1 MNNCKKGKEEI
12 KTKLDKGIFKTC
24 AKPNTATA
32 TWWKN
37 FPLADPAV
45 RRTGDRRPL
54 PIFFSYFFS
63 AKIRKKYFY

>member
-1 MNNCKKGKEEI
+1 MNNCKKGKEDI

-37 FPLADPAV
+37 FLRIQDD
-45 RRTGDRRPL
+45 TGL
-54 PIFFSYFFS
+54 EI
-63 AKIRKKYFY
+63 